1 MSTITCKYHPNEA
14 ARWECGECD
23 ISFCGNCVKKDTV
36 RNVALCP
43 VCNQQAE
50 PVSAANF
57 ITPFWQRIP
66 KFFAYPS
73 NSQSLIFTAI
83 IAFFLSFAF
92 FGGIISIV
100 VTLILGLGFIRY
112 SLLVLET
119 TADGSDQAPA
129 VTLDTIMAV
138 KLLAVKL
145 LATYVVFGYAV
156 YKTIDIAGPVAG
168 IMVGLFILMSLPAS
182 TMVMAV
188 EQSFRQAINPIVLFN
203 VIRAIGAPYFL
214 LYAFLILLSACQ
226 GVISA
231 IVGSFDTILLAPVE
245 NFVGL
250 YFTLIMY
257 NMMGY
262 VIFQY
267 HEALGHN
274 VRLEVDKDYSSS
286 KPAIKTPVSTNPVIQ
301 EAEVLIKEGQI
312 DEAINRLKA
321 AINQANVST
330 EVRAY
335 LHKVLLAANK
345 PELMIAHAKD
355 YVNVLIHENK
365 TREAAQMIVD
375 CYKFKETIRP
385 NDPDKYYPLAFML
398 NEMRAFKPCIALIQ
412 NFHKRFP
419 GHADIPK
426 LYLLASQVMS
436 EQLNNDNMALKMLE
450 FLLAKYR
457 QHELAGEI
465 EQYCKVVKNVAN
477 G

>member
-1 MSTITCKYHPNEA
+1 MSTITCKYHPKQA
-14 ARWECGECD
+14 ARWECGACD
-23 ISFCGNCVKKDTV
+23 ITFCGNCVKKDSV
-36 RNVALCP
+36 RNIALCP

-50 PVSAANF
+50 PVSAVNF

-66 KFFAYPS
+66 KFFSYPS
-73 NSQSLIFTAI
+73 NSQSLIFSAI

-92 FGGIISIV
+92 FGGIMSIA
-100 VTLILGLGFIRY
+100 VTIILGLGFIRY

-119 TADGSDQAPA
+119 TANGSDKAPA
-129 VTLDTIMAV
+129 VTLDTIMAG

-145 LATYVVFGYAV
+145 LGTYIVFGYAV
-156 YKTIDIAGPVAG
+156 YKTMAIAGPFAG
-168 IMVGLFILMSLPAS
+168 IVLGLFILMCLPAS

-188 EQSFRQAINPIVLFN
+188 EQSFRQAISPIVLIN

-231 IVGSFDTILLAPVE
+231 IIGSFDTFLLVPVE
-245 NFVGL
+245 KFIGL
-250 YFTLIMY
+250 YFMLIMY

-274 VRLEVDKDYSSS
+274 VRLEVDKDYSSGNPAS
-286 KPAIKTPVSTNPVIQ
+286 KIPVSTNPAIQ

-321 AINQANVST
+321 ATNQANASN
-330 EVRAY
+330 ELHAY
-335 LHKVLLAANK
+335 LHRVLFAANK
-345 PELMIAHAKD
+345 PDLMIAHAKD
-355 YVNVLIHENK
+355 YINVLLHENK
-365 TREAAQMIVD
+365 TRDAAQLIID
-375 CYKFKETIRP
+375 CFKFKETLRP
-385 NDPDKYYPLAFML
+385 NDANKYYALAYIL
-398 NEMRAFKPCIALIQ
+398 SDMRAFKACISLIQ

-426 LYLLASQVMS
+426 LYLLASKIMS
-436 EQLNNDNMALKMLE
+436 EQLSNDSMALKMLE

-457 QHELAGEI
+457 QHELAEEI
-465 EQYCKVVKNVAN
+465 EQYCKVVKNVAS

>member
-1 MSTITCKYHPNEA
+1 MSTITCKYHPKEA

-23 ISFCGNCVKKDTV
+23 ITFCGSCVKKDTV
-36 RNVALCP
+36 RNIALCP

-50 PVSAANF
+50 PVNATNY

-66 KFFAYPS
+66 KFFAYPA
-73 NSQSLIFTAI
+73 NSQSLIFSAI

-92 FGGIISIV
+92 FGGIISIA

-119 TADGSDQAPA
+119 TADGSDKAPA
-129 VTLDTIMAV
+129 VTLDTIMAG

-145 LATYVVFGYAV
+145 LATYIVFGYAV
-156 YKTIDIAGPVAG
+156 YKIMDIGGPVAG
-168 IMVGLFILMSLPAS
+168 IVVALFILMCLPVS

-188 EQSFRQAINPIVLFN
+188 EQSFRQAINPIVLIN

-214 LYAFLILLSACQ
+214 LYVFLILLTACQ

-231 IVGSFDTILLAPVE
+231 IIGSFDTFLLAPVK
-245 NFVGL
+245 NFIGL
-250 YFTLIMY
+250 YFMLIMY

-274 VRLEVDKDYSSS
+274 VRLEVDKDYSNNKPTS
-286 KPAIKTPVSTNPVIQ
+286 KKPVSTNPVIQ

-312 DEAINRLKA
+312 DEAIKRLQA
-321 AINQANVST
+321 ATNLANASN
-330 EVRAY
+330 ELHAY
-335 LHKVLLAANK
+335 LHRVLYAANK
-345 PELMIAHAKD
+345 PDLMIAHGNN
-355 YVNVLIHENK
+355 YINVLLHENK
-365 TREAAQMIVD
+365 TRDAAQLIID
-375 CYKFKETIRP
+375 CFKFKETIRP
-385 NDPDKYYPLAFML
+385 NDADKYYALVYML
-398 NEMRAFKPCIALIQ
+398 NEMRAFKACISLIQ

-426 LYLLASQVMS
+426 LYLLASKIMS
-436 EQLNNDNMALKMLE
+436 EQLNDAMALKMLE
-450 FLLAKYR
+450 FLQAKYR
-457 QHELAGEI
+457 QHELAAEI
-465 EQYCKVVKNVAN
+465 EQYCKVVKNVA
-477 G
+477 GG

>member
-1 MSTITCKYHPNEA
+1 MSKITCKYHPNAA
-14 ARWECGECD
+14 ARWECGHCD
-23 ISFCGNCVKKDTV
+23 ITFCGSCVKKDTV
-36 RNVALCP
+36 RNLALCP
-43 VCNQQAE
+43 VCKQEVE
-50 PVSAANF
+50 PVSATNY

-73 NSQSLIFTAI
+73 NSQSMIFMGV

-92 FGGIISIV
+92 FGGLMSIV
-100 VTLILGLGFIRY
+100 VTLLLGLGFIRY
-112 SLLVLET
+112 SLLVLES
-119 TADGSDQAPA
+119 TADGSDKPPA
-129 VTLDTIMAV
+129 VTLDTIMAG

-145 LATYVVFGYAV
+145 LATYIVFGYAI
-156 YKTIDIAGPVAG
+156 YKTVDMLGPFAG
-168 IMVGLFILMSLPAS
+168 IVLGLFILMCLPAS

-188 EQSFRQAINPIVLFN
+188 EQSFRQAINPVVLVN

-214 LYAFLILLSACQ
+214 LYGFLILLSACQ

-231 IVGSFDTILLAPVE
+231 VIGSFDTILLAPVQ
-245 NFVGL
+245 NFAGL

-274 VRLEVDKDYSSS
+274 VRLEVDKDYSTS
-286 KPAIKTPVSTNPVIQ
+286 KAVAKKPVSNNPVIQ

-312 DEAINRLKA
+312 DEAINRLSA
-321 AINQANVST
+321 ATRQANASG
-330 EVRAY
+330 ELHAY

-345 PELMIAHAKD
+345 PEKMIAHAKE
-355 YVNVLIHENK
+355 YINVLLHENK
-365 TREAAQMIVD
+365 TRDAAQLVMD
-375 CYKFKETIRP
+375 CFQHKETLRP
-385 NDPDKYYPLAFML
+385 NDPDKYYTLAYML
-398 NEMRAFKPCIALIQ
+398 NDMRAFKACISLIQ

-426 LYLLASQVMS
+426 LYLLASRILS
-436 EQLNNDNMALKMLE
+436 EELSNDKLALQMLE
-450 FLLAKYR
+450 FLQAKYR
-457 QHELAGEI
+457 QHELAREI
-465 EQYCKVVKNVAN
+465 EQYCKVVRNVAS